1 MSEKRKMAVRIAALG
16 TTLAMGSSAL
26 ACGTLNDTG
35 ESEVEE
41 TETQAVETEADEDK
55 NDEEVAENDI
65 FYIKNGQL
73 WDADVSTGESVS
85 LNCNLSDGENELA
98 YSENQIGQSI
108 AVSADGNVIFYP
120 SMSGDETVLCRKVR
134 GEEGQKLAPMAE
146 KYQINTDGTLITFGN
161 YYLGQYNIENGTAT
175 LVENGTVPYFDVF
188 DGGEKVL
195 YLSFDESAIYQYY
208 DGKKE
213 LVVDEVTQFQ
223 PLGNHRY
230 IYEKNGGWHE
240 IRIKN
245 KTVEL
250 DEKFYPHYGIEQNPE
265 NITWMDLVYDDADDT
280 DAVLTCPEEPT
291 EPEWWEYDTSEEYD
305 LAYEEYVEALH
316 IYYEIDNEYYE
327 KQMRDEIRAELSET
341 CECLSSVIY
350 YYDEAGNKT
359 LVALN
364 YLTDGSEKG
373 VNTDV
378 LLYSTVDISD
388 VRKLIGW
395 PELAVQEDAA
405 GRKAVIFE
413 ACESVKKTYIAVKG
427 ETPVLLSEQKAGEMG
442 ISKDKTT
449 GYFFEDVDRSD
460 DTDDLTGKLYKIMIS
475 DGQVETTLCADRAME
490 NHVISCE
497 NGKVLYSTEESHSA
511 FSGMRTYLDQQ
522 EIGELVQGRVT
533 YSPDGSGTLY
543 FCDNW
548 DVWKQ
553 SGTLFSYED
562 GQKQKLAENVYDYV
576 VSKNGWVAFL
586 CNYEEERETG
596 DLYILK
602 DGVTEKIEEGVSAL
616 IPRSDYEHKGVQWE
630 LDSFGNIFHTS
641 LGNTQ
646 TENTNN

>member
-26 ACGTLNDTG
+26 ACGTLNDTD
-35 ESEVEE
+35 ESEVE
-41 TETQAVETEADEDK
+41 
-55 NDEEVAENDI
+55 ENDI

-73 WDADVSTGESVS
+73 WDADVSTGESNP
-85 LNCNLSDGENELA
+85 LEGNLSDGEDEQA

-134 GEEGQKLAPMAE
+134 GEEGQELAPMAE

-230 IYEKNGGWHE
+230 IYEKDGGWHE

-265 NITWMDLVYDDADDT
+265 NIMWMDLVYDDADDT
-280 DAVLTCPEEPT
+280 
-291 EPEWWEYDTSEEYD
+291 
-305 LAYEEYVEALH
+305 
-316 IYYEIDNEYYE
+316 DNEYYE

-341 CECLSSVIY
+341 CECLSSAIY

-395 PELAVQEDAA
+395 PELAVQEDAV
-405 GRKAVIFE
+405 GRKAVIFK

-460 DTDDLTGKLYKIMIS
+460 DTDDLAGKLYKIMIS

-497 NGKVLYSTEESHSA
+497 NGYLLYSTEESHSA

-596 DLYILK
+596 DLYVMK

-616 IPRSDYEHKGVQWE
+616 IPCSDYEHKGVQWE
-630 LDSFGNIFHTS
+630 LDSLGNIFHTS